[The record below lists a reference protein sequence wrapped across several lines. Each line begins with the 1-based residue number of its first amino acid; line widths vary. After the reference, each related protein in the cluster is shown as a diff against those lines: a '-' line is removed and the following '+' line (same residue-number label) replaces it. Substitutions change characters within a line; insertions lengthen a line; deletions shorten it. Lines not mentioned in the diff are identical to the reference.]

1 MRLGYR
7 HTILACY
14 LGNISQAIINN
25 LAPLLFLT
33 FRGWY
38 GISLAQVTLL
48 VTLNFMLQL
57 AVDFLCAKVA
67 DRLGYRLCVVVGHAC
82 LTLGLVCMAA
92 LPSILPDPYVGLLI
106 AIALY
111 AVGGGVIEVLVSP
124 IVEACPT
131 DAKASAMSLL
141 HSFYCWGH
149 IGVVLLSTLFFVTV
163 GVRHWQVLTL
173 LWAIIPLVNTF
184 LFMKVPIAPLNGG
197 AKGMSLREL
206 YRSRLFWILM
216 LLMLCAGASEQ
227 GMSQWSSAFAESAL
241 GVTKTIGDLAGPCA
255 FALTMGLARLWF
267 ARLSRSAR
275 ITRLLTLSAL
285 LCVCAYLLAALTRN
299 PVWSLLG
306 CGLCGFS
313 VGAMWPG
320 TFSLGAEKCPLGGT
334 AMFAMFALAGDLGCS
349 TGPTLVGFVAKSM
362 GDDLQAGLLA
372 AIVFPVVMLVGVWAL
387 GRLKTER

>member
-1 MRLGYR
+1 MKLNYR

-14 LGNISQAIINN
+14 LGNVSQAIINN

-38 GISLAQVTLL
+38 GLSLAQITLL
-48 VTLNFMLQL
+48 TTLNFLTQL
-57 AVDFLCAKVA
+57 VVDFLCAKVA
-67 DRLGYRLCVVVGHAC
+67 DRVGYRACVVVGHAS
-82 LTLGLVCMAA
+82 LTLGLICMAVLPGA
-92 LPSILPDPYVGLLI
+92 LGDPYAGLLI
-106 AIALY
+106 AIVLY

-149 IGVVLLSTLFFVTV
+149 VGVVLLSTLFFTAFGTANWRALTV
-163 GVRHWQVLTL
+163 M
-173 LWAIIPLVNTF
+173 WALIPLANTF
-184 LFMKVPIAPLNGG
+184 LFARVPIAPLNGG
-197 AKGMSLREL
+197 ARGMRLGEL
-206 YRSRLFWILM
+206 FRSRLFWILM

-241 GVTKTIGDLAGPCA
+241 RVTKTVGDLAGPCA
-255 FALTMGLARLWF
+255 FAVTMGLARLWF

-275 ITRLLTLSAL
+275 ITRLLTLSSA
-285 LCVCAYLLAALTRN
+285 LCVGAYLLAALTKN
-299 PVWSLLG
+299 AAFSLLG

-349 TGPTLVGFVAKSM
+349 AGPTLVGFVAKSA

-372 AIVFPVVMLVGVWAL
+372 AIVFPLLMLVGLWAL
-387 GRLKTER
+387 SRLKEAR